1 MDTSP
6 IIRGENFVTRG
17 ADSMQEEASLQGL
30 RVPPRDR
37 YESGSGSSSGS
48 SSISAD
54 CGASWDNFR
63 DHADGGDGRN
73 DCW

>member
-1 MDTSP
+1 MDISP
-6 IIRGENFVTRG
+6 IIRGDNFVIRG
-17 ADSMQEEASLQGL
+17 ADSMQEEASLHDL

-37 YESGSGSSSGS
+37 HESRSGS

-54 CGASWDNFR
+54 CGALWDNFR

-73 DCW
+73 ECW